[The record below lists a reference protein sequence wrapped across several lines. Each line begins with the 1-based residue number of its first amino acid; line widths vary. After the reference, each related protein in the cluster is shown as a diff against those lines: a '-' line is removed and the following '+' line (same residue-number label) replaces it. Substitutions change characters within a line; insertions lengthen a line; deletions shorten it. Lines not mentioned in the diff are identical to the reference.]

1 MMMYLQLLIRWL
13 CFTPSREYHQTFDR
27 CYYRCN
33 ANLSWYTPYSL
44 MPNKITNRKRHV
56 GNDIVHI
63 IYGIESELLDV
74 DHERLAISGHFGF
87 VTIYVIPFVC
97 IDMVKISINLKKGL
111 DPLICSALSH
121 LVGSR
126 VVSRKISAETVRA
139 LAVEADLICLS
150 MIEEKLGLVLNI
162 EERQIKLNEMSRHLA
177 K

>member
-1 MMMYLQLLIRWL
+1 
-13 CFTPSREYHQTFDR
+13 
-27 CYYRCN
+27 
-33 ANLSWYTPYSL
+33 

-63 IYGIESELLDV
+63 VYGLETDTLDV
-74 DHERLAISGHFGF
+74 DHEHLAISGQFGF

-97 IDMVKISINLKKGL
+97 IEMVKITIHLKSDL
-111 DPLICSALSH
+111 DKSICSALSH

-126 VVSRKISAETVRA
+126 VVSRKISADVVRN
-139 LAVEADLICLS
+139 LAQEADLICLS

-162 EERQIKLNEMSRHLA
+162 EERALKMEDMNRHCSD